1 MVPEI
6 GHFCL
11 VIALCL
17 AGAQSFFG
25 LAGSTTNR
33 QSWIAV
39 VRPVVLAQFAFTA
52 IAFAFLTNAFIENDF
67 SILYVA
73 TNSNTALPLAYKIS
87 AVWAAHEGSLLLWA
101 LILSIWTAAVC
112 LLSRNL
118 PDSMAARVLGVL
130 GLVSIGF
137 LWFTLATSNP
147 FERLI
152 PAALEGRDLNP
163 LLQDPALAI
172 HPPML
177 YMGYVGMSVA
187 FAFAVAAMI
196 EGRLD
201 SAWARWTRPWTIT
214 AWMFLTVGIALGSW
228 WAYYELGWGGWWF
241 WDPVENASFMPWL
254 VGTALIHSLAV
265 TEKRGLFKSWTLL
278 LSISAFSLSL
288 LGTFLVRSGV
298 LVSVHAFAT
307 DPTRGVFILML
318 LAFFIGGSLI
328 LYAWRAPALAQSG
341 GFHVLSRE
349 SFLLLNNMLLVIAAV
364 LILLGTLYPLFL
376 DALGLGKISV
386 GPPYFATVFII
397 PTIPMVLLMS
407 LGMHMAWKKADW
419 SRVTAKVRI
428 AMIAALV
435 LAVAVP
441 LLVYGR
447 VGLLLAIGV
456 FASIWLMLSALIDVS
471 GFVWKRHNLRGYP
484 RGLLGMNI
492 AHFGIGVFVLGVAI
506 TSAFGVEKDVGMK
519 TGDVLELSG
528 YSFELK
534 SLSDVNGPNY
544 TAVQAEVVVRKG
556 SRVIATLNPQKRVY
570 RVQTNP
576 MTEAAIHARLSRDLF
591 VALGEPLGGDTWSL
605 RIQYKPMIRLIW
617 LGALLMA
624 AGGLVSVSDLR
635 YRARSRSEAPAGAT
649 EAAAS

>member
-441 LLVYGR
+441 LFVYGR

-544 TAVQAEVVVRKG
+544 TAVQAEVVIREG
-556 SRVIATLNPQKRVY
+556 SKVIAILNPQKRVY

-617 LGALLMA
+617 LGALIMA

-635 YRARSRSEAPAGAT
+635 YRARSRSEVPAGAT

>member
-1 MVPEI
+1 
-6 GHFCL
+6 
-11 VIALCL
+11 
-17 AGAQSFFG
+17 
-25 LAGSTTNR
+25 
-33 QSWIAV
+33 
-39 VRPVVLAQFAFTA
+39 
-52 IAFAFLTNAFIENDF
+52 
-67 SILYVA
+67 
-73 TNSNTALPLAYKIS
+73 
-87 AVWAAHEGSLLLWA
+87 
-101 LILSIWTAAVC
+101 
-112 LLSRNL
+112 
-118 PDSMAARVLGVL
+118 
-130 GLVSIGF
+130 
-137 LWFTLATSNP
+137 
-147 FERLI
+147 
-152 PAALEGRDLNP
+152 
-163 LLQDPALAI
+163 
-172 HPPML
+172 
-177 YMGYVGMSVA
+177 
-187 FAFAVAAMI
+187 MI

-201 SAWARWTRPWTIT
+201 AAWARWTRPWTIM

-341 GFHVLSRE
+341 GFHALSRE
-349 SFLLLNNMLLVIAAV
+349 SFLLLNNMLLVIAAF

-419 SRVTAKVRI
+419 SRVTAKIKMSLIV
-428 AMIAALV
+428 ALV
-435 LAVAVP
+435 LGIGVP
-441 LLVYGR
+441 LFVYGR
-447 VGLLLAIGV
+447 IGLLLAIGV
-456 FASIWLMLSALIDVS
+456 FASIWLMLSSMIDVA
-471 GFVWKRHNLRGYP
+471 GFIRKRHNLRGYP

-492 AHFGIGVFVLGVAI
+492 AHFGIGVFVLGVTI
-506 TSAFGVEKDVGMK
+506 TSAFGIEKDVGMK
-519 TGDVLELSG
+519 QGDVLELSG
-528 YSFELK
+528 YSFELTT
-534 SLSDVNGPNY
+534 LDDVSGPNY
-544 TAVQAEVVVRKG
+544 TAVQAEVIVRKG
-556 SRVIATLNPQKRVY
+556 NKEIATLSPQKRVY
-570 RVQTNP
+570 RVQRNP

-591 VALGEPLGGDTWSL
+591 VALGEPLGNDTWSL

-624 AGGLVSVSDLR
+624 AGGLVSVSDQR
-635 YRARSRSEAPAGAT
+635 YRARRRSEAPAGAT
-649 EAAAS
+649 EAATS

>member
-25 LAGSTTNR
+25 LAGSTSNR

-52 IAFAFLTNAFIENDF
+52 IAFGFLTNAFIENDF

-73 TNSNTALPLAYKIS
+73 TNSNTALPLGYKIS

-101 LILSIWTAAVC
+101 LILSIWTAAVS

-441 LLVYGR
+441 LFVYGR

-544 TAVQAEVVVRKG
+544 TAVQAEVVIREG
-556 SRVIATLNPQKRVY
+556 SKVIAILNPQKRVY

-617 LGALLMA
+617 LGALIMA

-635 YRARSRSEAPAGAT
+635 YRARSRSEVPAGAT